1 MPIIKAKLYVN
12 GNNGMPPLVNLK
24 QFDKAADANGK
35 QLQFTLYD
43 GSAAYPIPSGSIVTI
58 RGTKP
63 DLTGYEYECSFTG
76 SVVTT
81 NVHEQ
86 MTVCAGRHNAE
97 IRITKDKNI
106 LGTANVTLNVERS
119 ALSDATPVSET
130 DLPLIEKAAEAYD
143 KVNGKVTEASSYA
156 DEAKKQATNAKTY
169 ADSITTHEA
178 NAKKYAENA
187 SASAEKAK
195 EFADST
201 EQYETRLSTVEKQIA
216 NTNLKNIDLDNI
228 LLDVDAGLGASK
240 YPVGTQI
247 VTDWDRLDASGNK
260 TSYKPEWNIVHYE
273 NVSIKDSEEG
283 EERNA
288 NVMYLEWDK
297 TIPDGIAFCIGQS
310 LQLFDGT
317 EGTPNGLPAGTY
329 CIKMKAPNGGSTFK
343 TRWNGKYAKFT
354 LSKAIPSSGTMKL
367 AVSDWNGTSDAAVA
381 LHVQTFDAN
390 DTRIEEIV
398 VTSSLDTQP
407 SDATFLGETWGEDV
421 GYGKL
426 NHPESCYYGDSN
438 WATSDL
444 RQWLNGDGK
453 DWWKRLTRYNRKPS
467 VANTLQGFLTGLD
480 PDLKKHL
487 KLIKN
492 TVIGNNQKYPNQ
504 KFVTYDKVFL
514 HSFNQNNITTD
525 YSSQFDNEGLRW
537 DYYKQLAN
545 GVSNLDSQ
553 GRFRIWQT
561 YPILIRYA
569 INAPTSAQYVFSR
582 SAYLSYAYYVRYVH
596 ASGYCTHANAYNG
609 DRCLPACVIAKSQS

>member
-1 MPIIKAKLYVN
+1 MIIKSKLN
-12 GNNGMPPLVNLK
+12 ISGNTGIPPVITLK
-24 QFDKAADANGK
+24 QYDKTTDSNGK
-35 QLQFTLYD
+35 QLQFELYSGATLYE
-43 GSAAYPIPSGSIVTI
+43 IPSGARVTI

-63 DLTGYEYECSFTG
+63 DLTGYEYECTYSG
-76 SVVTT
+76 SVITA
-81 NVHEQ
+81 NVSEQ

-97 IRITKDKNI
+97 IRVTKDNNI
-106 LGTANVTLNVERS
+106 LGTSNVTLNVERS
-119 ALSDATPVSET
+119 TLSDATPVSET

-143 KVNGKVTEASSYA
+143 KVNSKVTEASSYA
-156 DEAKKQATNAKTY
+156 EEAKKQATNAKAS

-187 SASAEKAK
+187 SASADKAK
-195 EFADST
+195 EFADNT
-201 EQYETRLSTVEKQIA
+201 EQYETRLSTVEKQVA

-260 TSYKPEWNIVHYE
+260 ASYKPEWNIVHYE
-273 NVSIKDSEEG
+273 NVPIKDSEDG
-283 EERNA
+283 DERNA

-297 TIPDGIAFCIGQS
+297 TIPDGIVFCIGQS

-317 EGTPNGLPAGTY
+317 EGSTNGLPAGTY

-354 LSKAIPSSGTMKL
+354 LSKAIPSAGTMKL
-367 AVSDWNGTSDAAVA
+367 AVSDWNGTSDSAVA
-381 LHVQTFDAN
+381 LHVQTFDAS
-390 DTRIEEIV
+390 DTKIEEIV
-398 VTSSLDTQP
+398 VTSSLDAQP

-426 NHPESCYYGDSN
+426 NHPECCYYGDNN

-467 VANTLQGFLTGLD
+467 IAGTLQGFLTGLD
-480 PDLKKHL
+480 PDLKKHI

-492 TVIGNNQKYPNQ
+492 TVIGNNQKYPNE

-514 HSFNQNNITTD
+514 HSFNQSNITTD

-537 DYYKQLAN
+537 DYYKQLAS

-553 GRFRIWQT
+553 GRFIIWQT

-582 SAYLSYAYYVRYVH
+582 SANLNYACNVRSVNTSGGCTNASAYY
-596 ASGYCTHANAYNG
+596 GY
-609 DRCLPACVIAKSQS
+609 RCLPACVIAKSQS